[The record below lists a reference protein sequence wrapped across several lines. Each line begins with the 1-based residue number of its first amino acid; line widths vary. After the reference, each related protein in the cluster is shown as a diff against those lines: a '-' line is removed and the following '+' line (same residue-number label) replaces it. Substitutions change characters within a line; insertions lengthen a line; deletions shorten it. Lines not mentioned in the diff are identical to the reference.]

1 MYRFLAGVV
10 SAILLFLIIF
20 YFFRQRQE
28 REEIQLNTAL
38 IEQEIKQV
46 GKLIVT
52 EGHFSQILSYK
63 NTRRNYFDIFSANK
77 KALVIVNAKVTI
89 GYDLRQIQTEIDP
102 EARQVRITR
111 IPEPEVNIY
120 PDLQYYDV
128 SQDYFNKFDAADYNK
143 IKGRINTILE
153 EKIDQSDLKSDA
165 RERLLTELSGIYIL
179 TKTMGWSL
187 HFEETTINSTE
198 DLKGLEF

>member
-1 MYRFLAGVV
+1 MYRFLAGIVT
-10 SAILLFLIIF
+10 AILLFLMIF
-20 YFFRQRQE
+20 YFVKE
-28 REEIQLNTAL
+28 KNEKEELQLNTAL
-38 IEQEIKQV
+38 LEQEIKQV

-89 GYDLRQIQTEIDP
+89 GYDLRQIQTDIDP
-102 EARQVRITR
+102 ELRQVRITS
-111 IPEPEVNIY
+111 IPEPEINIY
-120 PDLQYYDV
+120 PDLQYYDI

-153 EKIDQSDLKSDA
+153 EKINQSDLKSDA
-165 RERLLTELSGIYIL
+165 RERLLTELSRIYIL

-187 HFEETTINSTE
+187 HFEETIINSPE
-198 DLKGLEF
+198 ELKGLDF

>member
-1 MYRFLAGVV
+1 M
-10 SAILLFLIIF
+10 IF
-20 YFFRQRQE
+20 YFVKE
-28 REEIQLNTAL
+28 KNEKEELQLNTAL
-38 IEQEIKQV
+38 LEQEIKQV

-52 EGHFSQILSYK
+52 EGHFSQILSYQ

-102 EARQVRITR
+102 ELRQVRITS

-120 PDLQYYDV
+120 PDLQYYDI
-128 SQDYFNKFDAADYNK
+128 SQDYFNKFGAADYNK
-143 IKGRINTILE
+143 IKERINNILE
-153 EKIDQSDLKSDA
+153 EKINQSDLKSDA
-165 RERLLTELSGIYIL
+165 RERLLTELSRIYIL

-187 HFEETTINSTE
+187 HFAETTINSPE
-198 DLKGLEF
+198 ELRGLEF

>member
-1 MYRFLAGVV
+1 MYRFLAGIVT
-10 SAILLFLIIF
+10 AILLFLMIF
-20 YFFRQRQE
+20 YFVKE
-28 REEIQLNTAL
+28 KNEKEELQLNTAL
-38 IEQEIKQV
+38 LEQEIKQV

-52 EGHFSQILSYK
+52 EGHFSQILSYQ

-102 EARQVRITR
+102 ELRQVRITS

-120 PDLQYYDV
+120 PDLQYYDI
-128 SQDYFNKFDAADYNK
+128 SQDYFNKFGAADYNK
-143 IKGRINTILE
+143 IKERINNILE
-153 EKIDQSDLKSDA
+153 EKINQSDLKSDA
-165 RERLLTELSGIYIL
+165 RERLLTELSRIYIL

-187 HFEETTINSTE
+187 HFAETTINSPE
-198 DLKGLEF
+198 ELRGLEF

>member
-1 MYRFLAGVV
+1 MYRFLAGIVT
-10 SAILLFLIIF
+10 AILLFLMIF
-20 YFFRQRQE
+20 YFVKKKNE
-28 REEIQLNTAL
+28 KEELQLNTAL

-63 NTRRNYFDIFSANK
+63 NTRRNYFDIFTANK

-102 EARQVRITR
+102 GARQVRITR

-120 PDLQYYDV
+120 PDLQYYDI

-153 EKIDQSDLKSDA
+153 QKINQSDLKSDA
-165 RERLLTELSGIYIL
+165 RERLLTELSRIYIL

-187 HFEETTINSTE
+187 NFEETTINSPE
-198 DLKGLEF
+198 ELKGLDF